1 MSVEEQDFTEEFL
14 KDVEAAK
21 RRFVTEAGKIL
32 EGAMKRRAPVD
43 SGNLRRGI
51 TTTVDEDGDGVFS
64 DTGPTA
70 EYAEYVEYGTVRM
83 DAQPYAEP
91 GFVASQ
97 AQIDRLAERELR
109 R

>member
-1 MSVEEQDFTEEFL
+1 MGVEEQDFTDEFL

-21 RRFVTEAGKIL
+21 RRFVTEAGQIL
-32 EGAMKRRAPVD
+32 ESAMKVRAPVD
-43 SGNLRRGI
+43 TKNLRSGI

-70 EYAEYVEYGTVRM
+70 DYAEYAEYGTVRM
-83 DAQPYAEP
+83 AAQPYAEP